1 MRGTALLVAA
11 VVALGIAATVDALRS
26 EDGREPPPGSATSSI
41 SPQAEL
47 RRADVTGTL
56 YFAVGNPCEVR
67 GVRFPALSDAV
78 SFTSEFCR
86 FDVNSAGSVVEG
98 PRCPADGVR
107 VQRIGEMSRVF
118 PGCAPAW
125 KPNGDL
131 TFVLDGDVVD
141 AEENVLIED
150 VARFAQAA
158 LGRGSRLAVQQ
169 LAWLTEERVAVV
181 VATRNVVPAAIVVV
195 EDGKPVSEP
204 VFAESDANVEVSVD
218 GEEFFVEGDG
228 VGVQVFNRRG
238 AFVSGSRFNFVD
250 VAAVAES
257 PDGRFVALAR
267 PGNLCIYEE
276 IEPPPRERF
285 PVTCLPFDAV
295 DLAWL
300 P

>member
-1 MRGTALLVAA
+1 VRGTALLVAA
-11 VVALGIAATVDALRS
+11 LVALGIAATVDALRGD
-26 EDGREPPPGSATSSI
+26 DGGEPPPGSATSST

-47 RRADVTGTL
+47 RRADVTGML
-56 YFAVGNPCEVR
+56 YFAVRNPCEVR
-67 GVRFPALSDAV
+67 GVRLPDLSNAV

-86 FDVNSAGSVVEG
+86 FDVNSDRAVAEG
-98 PRCPADGVR
+98 PPCPGDGVR
-107 VQRIGEMSRVF
+107 VQRIGEMSREF

-125 KPNGDL
+125 RPNGDL
-131 TFVLDGDVVD
+131 TFVLGGDVVD
-141 AEENVLIED
+141 DQEKVLIEG
-150 VARFAQAA
+150 VARFAQNA

-181 VATRNVVPAAIVVV
+181 VTTRNVVSAAVVVV
-195 EDGKPVSEP
+195 EDDRLVSEP
-204 VFAESDANVEVSVD
+204 IFAASDANVEVSAD
-218 GEEFFVEGDG
+218 REEFLVEGDG

-250 VAAVAES
+250 VAAAAES

-276 IEPPPRERF
+276 VDPPPRERF

-295 DLAWL
+295 DLAWR
-300 P
+300 

>member
-11 VVALGIAATVDALRS
+11 VVALGIAAAVDALRRD
-26 EDGREPPPGSATSSI
+26 DGREPPRGSATSST

-47 RRADVTGTL
+47 RRADVTGML
-56 YFAVGNPCEVR
+56 YFAVRNPCEVR
-67 GVRFPALSDAV
+67 GVRLPDLSNAV

-86 FDVNSAGSVVEG
+86 FDVNSAGAVVEG
-98 PRCPADGVR
+98 PPCPGDGVR
-107 VQRIGEMSRVF
+107 VQRIGEKSREF

-125 KPNGDL
+125 RPNGDL

-141 AEENVLIED
+141 DEEEILIED
-150 VARFAQAA
+150 VARFARHA
-158 LGRGSRLAVQQ
+158 LGRRSRLAVRQ
-169 LAWLTEERVAVV
+169 LVWLTEERVAVV
-181 VATRNVVPAAIVVV
+181 VATRNVVPAAVMVV
-195 EDGKPVSEP
+195 EDGKAVSEP
-204 VFAESDANVEVSVD
+204 IFVESDANVEVSVD
-218 GEEFFVEGDG
+218 GEELLMEGDG

-250 VAAVAES
+250 VAAAAES

-285 PVTCLPFDAV
+285 PVTCLPFDVV
-295 DLAWL
+295 DLAWR
-300 P
+300 

>member
-1 MRGTALLVAA
+1 VRGTALLVAA
-11 VVALGIAATVDALRS
+11 VIALGIAATVDALRS
-26 EDGREPPPGSATSSI
+26 DDGREQPPVTATAST

-56 YFAVGNPCEVR
+56 YFAVRNPCEVR
-67 GVRFPALSDAV
+67 GVRFPDLSDAV

-86 FDVNSAGSVVEG
+86 FDVNSIGAVVEG
-98 PRCPADGVR
+98 PRCPGEGVR
-107 VQRIGEMSRVF
+107 VQRMGERSRGF

-125 KPNGDL
+125 RPNGDL
-131 TFVLDGDVVD
+131 TVVLDGDVVD
-141 AEENVLIED
+141 EEKVLIED
-150 VARFAQAA
+150 VAHFAQDA

-169 LAWLTEERVAVV
+169 IAWLTEERVAVV
-181 VATRNVVPAAIVVV
+181 VTTRAVVSAVVVVV
-195 EDGKPVSEP
+195 EEGRPVSEP
-204 VFAESDANVEVSVD
+204 IFAEIDANVEVSAD

-228 VGVQVFNRRG
+228 VGVQVFNRQG

-267 PGNLCIYEE
+267 PGNLCIYEQT
-276 IEPPPRERF
+276 EPPPREQF

-295 DLAWL
+295 DLAWR
-300 P
+300 

>member
-1 MRGTALLVAA
+1 VRGTALLVAA

-26 EDGREPPPGSATSSI
+26 DDGREPPPGSATSSI

-47 RRADVTGTL
+47 RRADVTGML
-56 YFAVGNPCEVR
+56 YFAVRNPCEVR
-67 GVRFPALSDAV
+67 GVRLPNLSDAV

-86 FDVNSAGSVVEG
+86 FDVNSAGAVVEG
-98 PRCPADGVR
+98 PPCPREGAR
-107 VQRIGEMSRVF
+107 VQRIGERTREFS
-118 PGCAPAW
+118 GCAPTW

-150 VARFAQAA
+150 VARFAQNA

-169 LAWLTEERVAVV
+169 LAWLTGERVAVV
-181 VATRNVVPAAIVVV
+181 VTTRAVVSAVVVVV
-195 EDGKPVSEP
+195 EEGRLVSEP
-204 VFAESDANVEVSVD
+204 IFAETDANVEVSAD
-218 GEEFFVEGDG
+218 GEEFFVKGDG

-250 VAAVAES
+250 VAAAAES
-257 PDGRFVALAR
+257 PDGRLVALAR

-276 IEPPPRERF
+276 SDPPPRERF
-285 PVTCLPFDAV
+285 PVTCFPFDAV
-295 DLAWL
+295 DLAWR
-300 P
+300 

>member
-1 MRGTALLVAA
+1 VRGTALLVAA
-11 VVALGIAATVDALRS
+11 VIALGIAATVDALRRG
-26 EDGREPPPGSATSSI
+26 DGREHPPGPATSST

-47 RRADVTGTL
+47 RRADVTGMV
-56 YFAVGNPCEVR
+56 YFAVRNPCEVR
-67 GVRFPALSDAV
+67 GVRFPDLGSAV

-86 FDVNSAGSVVEG
+86 FDVNSAGAVVEG
-98 PRCPADGVR
+98 PPCPGDGVR
-107 VQRIGEMSRVF
+107 VQRIGERSRRF

-125 KPNGDL
+125 RPNGDL
-131 TFVLDGDVVD
+131 TFVLDGDVVN
-141 AEENVLIED
+141 EERVLIED
-150 VARFAQAA
+150 VARFAQDA

-181 VATRNVVPAAIVVV
+181 VTTRAVVSAVVVVV
-195 EDGKPVSEP
+195 EDGKAVSEP
-204 VFAESDANVEVSVD
+204 IFAESDANVEVSAD
-218 GEEFFVEGDG
+218 REEFLVEGDG

-238 AFVSGSRFNFVD
+238 TFVSGSRFNFVD
-250 VAAVAES
+250 VAAAAES

-295 DLAWL
+295 DLAWR
-300 P
+300 